1 MKKTFLIL
9 TVCWVALMTS
19 CGGKKEVPEK
29 QISIVKVETVDAS
42 GMGNKLQYPGKVV
55 PSKNANLSFKVAGTL
70 KKVYVDVGDRVKA
83 GQLVALIDDS
93 DYKVQLNATQAEH
106 AQIKADAERVMALYE
121 EGGTTASNY
130 DKARYGLQQ
139 IEAKLQNHK
148 NQLSYTRLYAPFGG
162 FVQEKFFDSNETVA
176 AGMPVV
182 SLLGTGSLEV
192 EVNLPATSFVNR
204 DKFCDFSCTMDV
216 LPSQVIPLDEV
227 SILPQANSNQLYTMR
242 LRFKYADPRIAP
254 GMATWVTITSC
265 DSTSTDVDVPTT
277 ALLNEDGRSYV
288 YRYDAKSE
296 SVKKMEV
303 SVLKLRTNGKAVVQ
317 GGLKPEDQV
326 VTSGVH
332 HISDGEKVKLLTP
345 VSKTNV
351 GGLL

>member
-1 MKKTFLIL
+1 MNRLFLIL
-9 TVCWVALMTS
+9 TISSVALLTS
-19 CGGKKEVPEK
+19 CGGKKEAPEK
-29 QISIVKVETVDAS
+29 QIATVKVENVVAS
-42 GMGNKLQYPGKVV
+42 GAGNKLQFPGKVV
-55 PSKNANLSFKVAGTL
+55 PSTNANLSFKVAGTL

-182 SLLGTGSLEV
+182 SLLGTGALEV
-192 EVNLPATSFVNR
+192 EVNLPATSFANR
-204 DKFCDFSCTMDV
+204 ENFCDFTCTMDV
-216 LPSQVIPLDEV
+216 LPGQVIPLDEV

-242 LRFKYADPRIAP
+242 LRFKFADPRVAP

-265 DSTSTDVDVPTT
+265 DSTRTDVDVPTT
-277 ALLNEDGRSYV
+277 ALLTENGRSYV
-288 YRYDAKSE
+288 YRYDAKTE
-296 SVKKMEV
+296 TVKRMEV
-303 SVLKLRTNGKAVVQ
+303 SVEKLRTNGMAVVD
-317 GGLKPEDQV
+317 GPLKADDQV

-332 HISDGEKVKLLTP
+332 HISDGDKVKLLAP